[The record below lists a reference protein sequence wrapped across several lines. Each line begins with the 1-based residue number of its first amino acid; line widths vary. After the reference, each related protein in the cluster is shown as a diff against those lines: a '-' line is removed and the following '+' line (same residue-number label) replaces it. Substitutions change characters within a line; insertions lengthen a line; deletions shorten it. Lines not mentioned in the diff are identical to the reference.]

1 MKKVE
6 HLYNLFK
13 PSHYNIF
20 IDINREKKTINGKVT
35 VDGEAEQQ
43 QIAVNQKY
51 LDITSVKADGK
62 DVPFKVDDKAEA
74 VQINLDKTGDVTL
87 EIVYNAKLTDTMMGI
102 YPSYYEYNGE
112 KKQIIGTQFESTA
125 ARQAFPCVDEPE
137 AKATFDMAIKYDEHP
152 GEKQH

>member
-1 MKKVE
+1 M
-6 HLYNLFK
+6 
-13 PSHYNIF
+13 
-20 IDINREKKTINGKVT
+20 
-35 VDGEAEQQ
+35 
-43 QIAVNQKY
+43 
-51 LDITSVKADGK
+51 DITSVKADGK

-152 GEKQH
+152 GETTLANMPERNAKMVFTTLKQLNGCHHT